1 MLVDSKAAESFS
13 IGNSLTLYNI
23 NTYFS
28 FVCLADV
35 LVCEDRH
42 DFPHVAPGLGYAG
55 VRKLGTKP
63 RFDSLDGD
71 K

>member
-42 DFPHVAPGLGYAG
+42 DFPHVSLGLG
-55 VRKLGTKP
+55 
-63 RFDSLDGD
+63 
-71 K
+71 

>member
-1 MLVDSKAAESFS
+1 MLVDSKAAESFFYWKL
-13 IGNSLTLYNI
+13 LTLNNI

-28 FVCLADV
+28 FVCFADV

-55 VRKLGTKP
+55 VRKLRTKP